1 MATVPPRS
9 FDGPT
14 DAPLLQVVGLR
25 VAYSRE
31 GGQAVPALC
40 NVAFTIERGEIIG
53 VLGES
58 GCGKSTLAIA
68 LLKLLPANATCE
80 GSIVFRG
87 ENLVGLNEGK
97 MRAVRGAQ
105 ISLIHQ
111 DAGLALSPVMRVGDQ
126 IGEVLGAHKQANRKQ
141 RKQEV
146 KALLQNVRLWD
157 VDRIYDAY
165 PHQLS
170 GGQLHRIVIAQALA
184 CGPELV
190 IADEPTRALDVTIQS
205 ELLHLLKQINRERKT
220 SFIFITHNPALLAG
234 FADRILVMYAGRII
248 EQGTTT
254 QIFRDPLHPYTK
266 ALLQSV
272 PQRMTGRLTSTRQL
286 PVISGSPPDM
296 SYAME
301 GCMFAPRC
309 SERMDI
315 CDSRCPQELMP
326 AEARRVSCFIYGN

>member
-1 MATVPPRS
+1 MATVPPRT
-9 FDGPT
+9 FDNPVE
-14 DAPLLQVVGLR
+14 APLLQVAGLH
-25 VAYSRE
+25 VAYSME
-31 GGQAVPALC
+31 DGQAVPALC
-40 NVAFTIERGEIIG
+40 NVAFTIEREEIVG

-58 GCGKSTLAIA
+58 GCGKSTLAMT
-68 LLKLLPANATCE
+68 LLKLLPASARSE
-80 GSIVFRG
+80 GSLVFRG
-87 ENLVGLNEGK
+87 QNLVGLDEGK
-97 MRAVRGAQ
+97 MRAMRGAQ

-126 IGEVLGAHKQANRKQ
+126 IGEVIGAHKQGNRKQ

-146 KALLQNVRLWD
+146 KALLQD
-157 VDRIYDAY
+157 VHLLDVERIYDAY

-205 ELLHLLKQINRERKT
+205 ELLHLLKQINRQRKT

-234 FADRILVMYAGRII
+234 FADRIIVMYAGRII
-248 EQGTTT
+248 EQGRTA

-266 ALLQSV
+266 ALLQSA
-272 PQRMTGRLTSTRQL
+272 PQRMTGRLTPTRHL
-286 PVISGSPPDM
+286 PVIAGSPPDM
-296 SYAME
+296 SHAME

-309 SERMDI
+309 SERMDV
-315 CDSRCPQELMP
+315 CGSRCPEELMP